1 MEGFSISPQQITYKR
16 YLEWNYL
23 GVSLPVLDI
32 LRRGKDML
40 DEKDLRILAELER
53 DCRQR
58 TNQIAKLTD
67 IPVTTVFNRI
77 KKLYSSGH
85 IRQFRAVLD
94 PEKMDRALLAFVFVT
109 IKRDAIPAQDQEH
122 ADQTII
128 TRIASFRC
136 VQEVHS
142 VTGEWDLLLKIRTKN
157 IGELEHFLSGKLR
170 TEQLIDRALT
180 FCAMVSH
187 KETTSLLYNG
197 LTR

>member
-1 MEGFSISPQQITYKR
+1 MTLVGREPSSWI
-16 YLEWNYL
+16 L
-23 GVSLPVLDI
+23 
-32 LRRGKDML
+32 LRRGKDMI

-109 IKRDAIPAQDQEH
+109 IHRESQVAQEQGQS
-122 ADQTII
+122 DQTII
-128 TRIASFRC
+128 TKIASYPC

-142 VTGEWDLLLKIRTKN
+142 VTGEWDLLLKIRTKS
-157 IGELEHFLSGKLR
+157 IGELEQFLSGKLR
-170 TEQLIDRALT
+170 TEQLIERVLT
-180 FCAMVSH
+180 FCAMVSW

-197 LTR
+197 LAR

>member
-1 MEGFSISPQQITYKR
+1 
-16 YLEWNYL
+16 
-23 GVSLPVLDI
+23 
-32 LRRGKDML
+32 ML

-85 IRQFRAVLD
+85 IRHFRAILD

-109 IKRDAIPAQDQEH
+109 LNRESQGAQSQEQSDH
-122 ADQTII
+122 TMI
-128 TRIASFRC
+128 TKIASYPC

-157 IGELEHFLSGKLR
+157 ISELEQFISGKLR
-170 TEQLIDRALT
+170 TQQLIERALT